1 MPGACYFFWGGLLA
15 DGDEIFNLDEDCIFP
30 SSCGERE
37 GGVFILLLSYH
48 VSNISHGFLNLGE
61 GCVFPASAVFFP
73 AMDTVPPD
81 GVTADFIRFQPP
93 VYTPL
98 RRVPPRG
105 GDGEFM
111 YEPRAHNPLFA
122 SPALPTSTALTGT
135 RTPCPRDRSGDMP
148 TGSQ

>member
-1 MPGACYFFWGGLLA
+1 M
-15 DGDEIFNLDEDCIFP
+15 
-30 SSCGERE
+30 
-37 GGVFILLLSYH
+37 FILFLSYH
-48 VSNISHGFLNLGE
+48 ISKTSHGFLNLGE
-61 GCVFPASAVFFP
+61 GCVFAASAVFSP

-81 GVTADFIRFQPP
+81 GVTADFIRFQPL

-98 RRVPPRG
+98 RRVPPTG

-111 YEPRAHNPLFA
+111 YEPGAHNPLFA
-122 SPALPTSTALTGT
+122 SPALPTSTALTAT

>member
-1 MPGACYFFWGGLLA
+1 M
-15 DGDEIFNLDEDCIFP
+15 
-30 SSCGERE
+30 
-37 GGVFILLLSYH
+37 FILFLNHY
-48 VSNISHGFLNLGE
+48 VSKISHGFLNLGE
-61 GCVFPASAVFFP
+61 GFVFPASAVFFP

-81 GVTADFIRFQPP
+81 GVTADFIRFQPL

-98 RRVPPRG
+98 RRVPRTG

-111 YEPRAHNPLFA
+111 YEPGAHNPLFA